1 MRSNYLEWFHRPVW
15 QQFLWQ
21 QLVIILLLMSFY
33 FFIWQENQHK
43 IHAFQRHITEQQNNA
58 TQSQQRI
65 KELPSLFD
73 IQQKIRQITAE
84 LGQNNYI
91 HSRDVYSRDISP
103 KGIPSKNE
111 PSHKATVLKRLH
123 LPLIHSGSQL
133 MEWKSYKE
141 NNQIFWH
148 IVLSLNY
155 DQLLHFLSE
164 IQQLQ
169 PPLLIKHLTI
179 NPIDG
184 NLIVRIVLS
193 DMTLSDLEPPD
204 MNLPNKIQPA
214 SVNGNGEKS

>member
-15 QQFLWQ
+15 QQCLLQ
-21 QLVIILLLMSFY
+21 QLVIILLLMGFY
-33 FFIWQENQHK
+33 FLVWQENQHK

-58 TQSQQRI
+58 AQSQQRI

-84 LGQNNYI
+84 LGQNSYI
-91 HSRDVYSRDISP
+91 HSRDIYSRDISP

-111 PSHKATVLKRLH
+111 SHKVTVLKRLH

-179 NPIDG
+179 KPIDG

-193 DMTLSDLEPPD
+193 DMTLSDSEPPD

-214 SVNGNGEKS
+214 PVNSNGETS